1 MPMVN
6 DPVKSPS
13 HYTAG
18 GIETIAY
25 IKAKLSPAEYEG
37 YLKGNVLKYMS
48 RYNHKGGLQ
57 DLEKAKVYL
66 QWLIEHLGEGE

>member
-1 MPMVN
+1 MPMVD

-25 IKAKLSPAEYEG
+25 IKAKLSSEEYEG

-57 DLEKAKVYL
+57 DLEKAKTYL